1 MVITWNGFLVSCL
14 KIMMGYEAPIWKQSW
29 PNTIQ
34 TWQDSNS
41 RKTKIQQD
49 RSMIQKTSL
58 NPKILGSQLR
68 ILNRLIRVGQP
79 EVFFLCFSPLF
90 LQAMR
95 TLLKTEREKKIT
107 DHSPY
112 TPIVY

>member
-49 RSMIQKTSL
+49 RSMIQQTSL

-68 ILNRLIRVGQP
+68 ILNKLIRVGQP
-79 EVFFLCFSPLF
+79 EVFFFTIVFTSNANF
-90 LQAMR
+90 IKNREEKIKNKLQ
-95 TLLKTEREKKIT
+95 T
-107 DHSPY
+107 
-112 TPIVY
+112 TPHIHW

>member
-14 KIMMGYEAPIWKQSW
+14 KIMTGYEAPIWIQSW

-41 RKTKIQQD
+41 RKAKIQQN
-49 RSMIQKTSL
+49 RSMIQQTSL

-68 ILNRLIRVGQP
+68 ILNGLIRVGQP
-79 EVFFLCFSPLF
+79 ELFFFTIVFTSNVNFIKNRERKK
-90 LQAMR
+90 LQ
-95 TLLKTEREKKIT
+95 T
-107 DHSPY
+107 
-112 TPIVY
+112 TPHIHR